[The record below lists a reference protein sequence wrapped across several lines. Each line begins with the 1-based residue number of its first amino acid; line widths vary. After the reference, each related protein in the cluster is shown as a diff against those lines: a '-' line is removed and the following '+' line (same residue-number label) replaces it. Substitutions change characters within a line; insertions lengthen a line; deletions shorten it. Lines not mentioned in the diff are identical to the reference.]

1 MRAIPWP
8 RWRRSTRYA
17 GLALEN
23 DTFVQLPVFLAALP
37 FAVHGKRME
46 DLKKLQRMKILKSEA
61 ASALAPIHG
70 EWTRQR
76 QRPGRPRCS
85 AGRARSWIGTT
96 SPRTATT
103 TWPWWASR
111 GPGNPSSCRSLS
123 PRSMRPAAVSS

>member
-8 RWRRSTRYA
+8 EVAKIYRYA
-17 GLALEN
+17 GLVLEN

-70 EWTRQR
+70 EWTGSGN
-76 QRPGRPRCS
+76 GRGVLLLG
-85 AGRARSWIGTT
+85 GRARSWIGTT